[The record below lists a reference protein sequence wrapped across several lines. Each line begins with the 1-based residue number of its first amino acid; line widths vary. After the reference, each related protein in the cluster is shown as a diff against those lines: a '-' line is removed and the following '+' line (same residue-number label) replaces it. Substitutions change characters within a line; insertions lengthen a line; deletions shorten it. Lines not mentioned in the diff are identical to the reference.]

1 MWGGQGKGTEMTIG
15 VARAAGGDVAS
26 GGDEWAC
33 VEGRISVCGSEH
45 EARVLVEGPGF
56 GVGPVLEAARKPGR
70 SERGHTG
77 PGVTYS
83 HGRGE
88 KGMVGLDPGMALPQ
102 LLALRGL

>member
-1 MWGGQGKGTEMTIG
+1 MNGP
-15 VARAAGGDVAS
+15 VLRAGS
-26 GGDEWAC
+26 L
-33 VEGRISVCGSEH
+33 VCGSEH

-83 HGRGE
+83 LVFVTMARAVGRQISE
-88 KGMVGLDPGMALPQ
+88 RWQ
-102 LLALRGL
+102 